1 MSYNIGD
8 IIKVKITGIVDFGA
22 FATFNNCSGLIHWK
36 EIPKAKHG
44 EVSSFLSIGDELD
57 AKIIDLKSP
66 NKYSLSIAKA
76 IKANLINEVKK
87 DVSILNKEE
96 TSIRSIW
103 KIFTEVNKYMLEF
116 LKLPISLDGST
127 AILDQTKK
135 RLTVNINPES
145 KFQLFEKEVETLFN
159 TNICENN
166 KGNGYFISNVDDISE
181 ARRIEFEEDC
191 TYYYIKFNPLP
202 VIDGKIYNFRIEDK
216 ELIQN
221 QLIEYFPNIIFI
233 SKNKFEFE
241 FRQAYSKHFQAKE
254 IYDLIN
260 DVLNEIKGGLILGN
274 EEKNKPLIFDFQI
287 STLTADRDK
296 FFFEKNIAGQ
306 IENEETIIGALRG
319 EEFYC
324 KSICIGK
331 LSKVDYPKL
340 TFLVT
345 NTEIDEVKTLV
356 DNKEIDKITS
366 DLSGATEKVNR
377 LNESFSKITSQP
389 EKLANPMLAS
399 YLFDAT
405 KATPIDKNLIEERE
419 KIILNN
425 QLNANL
431 NPSQIEAIAKAVE
444 AQDLALIQG
453 PPGTGKSTAI
463 AELIWQLVL
472 ADRKADIL
480 LTSEANL
487 AVDNALDRLKYS
499 IHNLV
504 KPIRIGAGDKIS
516 VEGLPYAI
524 TEMKKWA
531 GQSFNSIEEQDN
543 QSIIS
548 SEEYASFDPQNVVLN
563 QWMNNI
569 YKRSKIQDEN
579 NRYLWFTYLNNLPI
593 EVKTITYNQYI
604 KNCNVIGATC
614 SSISEQNYKAS
625 EDFDKQVD
633 SRFFK
638 KYKTIFPWK
647 KNISFNTVVQDEASK
662 ATPAEL
668 SLPLIYGKKSV
679 IIGDHRQLP
688 PNLDKEDILYKL
700 HLQGLNTQD
709 QEEKDRISKLE
720 KFVKHD
726 FDELE
731 KSHFERLYTQI
742 DSSLKGTFRYQYRMH
757 PDINEVIKQFY
768 KQDGGLECGFIDK
781 PYDDSGLEW
790 YSRYHGINIDGL
802 ISPENHVIWV
812 DVKSPEFIDGT
823 SRANQGEVDAVQWI
837 LSSMAQSESFQQY
850 NNQFSKDEDK
860 EIGIISFYASQLKLL
875 SQSVTSIGGNLSL
888 KLSSVDRFQGMERN
902 IILVSLVRSN
912 RIAAQKNQS
921 PDFRIYGEM
930 GYPVQNDLGFAR
942 SPNRLNVALSRAK
955 RLLIIVGNSDH
966 YSSYKN
972 KNGDAIYRNVY
983 ESIKD
988 NPHGRILTWES
999 EFEKKR
1005 PKPMSKNRSVNLNT
1019 RDIKESDI
1027 ELRHISTWLNGTAE
1041 TVLNP
1046 KIAVLE
1052 LSTKA
1057 VKLLIGKNQNEII
1070 SMQNFNFDYFR
1081 REAQKTETG
1090 KGLDSQNLM
1099 DMQYFKNKVMPSIKR
1114 MKSILYEEGVNV
1126 LYSVATAAYRTA
1138 KNREDIINSIR
1149 NNLGINVRIL
1159 SKKEESLATLF
1170 AYSISTSYKSELH
1183 SSPHVVMIDQGGG
1196 STEISVFKQGQYISS
1211 QSINL
1216 GTTGLRNMLFKDSE
1230 RDTSINDALRKSDQ
1244 MIKERLNTF
1253 YKNMDIHMQSE
1264 VHSFCV
1270 SVGTAI
1276 TKATNKKNNASQ
1288 HDSILTQSYL
1298 MERIKVAESKIINQF
1313 STVGDLNDFDFEAG
1327 QSNKQ
1332 LDSEITI
1339 RLGLPMFI
1347 SLMNRFDISEIHV
1360 SGTGLWYGIYLQQL
1374 FNVID

>member
-8 IIKVKITGIVDFGA
+8 TLKVKISGIADFGA
-22 FATFNNCSGLIHWK
+22 FATFSNCSGLIHWK
-36 EIPKAKHG
+36 EIPKAKYG
-44 EVSSFLSIGDELD
+44 EISSILSIGDEFD

-66 NKYSLSIAKA
+66 NKFSLSITKVL
-76 IKANLINEVKK
+76 KDNLIKEIK
-87 DVSILNKEE
+87 DDVLILNNEE

-116 LKLPISLDGST
+116 LKLPISLDSSS
-127 AILDQTKK
+127 AILDSSKK
-135 RLTVNINPES
+135 RLTVNVNTQS
-145 KFQLFEKEVETLFN
+145 KFQLFKKRVETLFN
-159 TNICENN
+159 VEIEEIN
-166 KGNGYFISNVDDISE
+166 KEKGYFISNVDALPE
-181 ARRIEFEEDC
+181 TRRIEFEEEC
-191 TYYYIKFNPLP
+191 IYYYMVFNPLP
-202 VIDGKIYNFRIEDK
+202 VIDGKIYNFKLEHK

-221 QLIEYFPNIIFI
+221 QLKEYFPNIIFI

-254 IYDLIN
+254 IYELIN
-260 DVLNEIKGGLILGN
+260 DVLNEINGGLTLGN

-287 STLTADRDK
+287 STLSADGDK

-340 TFLVT
+340 TFVVPT
-345 NTEIDEVKTLV
+345 TEIDEVKTLV

-377 LNESFSKITSQP
+377 LNESFSRITSQP
-389 EKLANPMLAS
+389 EKLANPVLAS

-516 VEGLPYAI
+516 VEGLPYAV

-531 GQSFNSIEEQDN
+531 SQPFNSIEEQDN

-548 SEEYASFDPQNVVLN
+548 SEEYASFNPQNVVLN

-579 NRYLWFTYLNNLPI
+579 IRYLWFTYLNNLPI
-593 EVKTITYNQYI
+593 EVKTIIYNQYI

-614 SSISEQNYKAS
+614 SSISELNYKAS

-709 QEEKDRISKLE
+709 QEEKDRILKLE

-731 KSHFERLYTQI
+731 KSHFERLYMQI

-781 PYDDSGLEW
+781 PYDDSGFEW

-850 NNQFSKDEDK
+850 NNQFSKNEDK

-875 SQSVTSIGGNLSL
+875 SQSVTSIGGNLLL

-902 IILVSLVRSN
+902 IIIVSLVRSN

-966 YSSYKN
+966 YASYKN

-983 ESIKD
+983 ESIKN
-988 NPHGRILTWES
+988 NPNGSILTWES

-1005 PKPMSKNRSVNLNT
+1005 PKPMSKNRSINLNT

-1027 ELRHISTWLNGTAE
+1027 ELRHISTWIKGSADTISS
-1041 TVLNP
+1041 P

-1057 VKLLIGKNQNEII
+1057 VKLLIGKNSEEIKEVTVFDFD
-1070 SMQNFNFDYFR
+1070 NFI
-1081 REAQKTETG
+1081 RETVKTETG
-1090 KGLDSQNLM
+1090 KGLDSQNQM
-1099 DMQYFKNKVMPSIKR
+1099 DMNYYLSKVMPSIIR
-1114 MKSILYEEGVNV
+1114 MKTIMQYENVNV
-1126 LYSVATAAYRTA
+1126 VYSVATAAYRTA
-1138 KNREDIINSIR
+1138 KNREEIIELIR
-1149 NNLGINVRIL
+1149 RKAGLNVRIL
-1159 SKKEESLATLF
+1159 SKKEESVSTLF
-1170 AYSISTSYKSELH
+1170 AYFFSTKFKSQLTNA
-1183 SSPHVVMIDQGGG
+1183 SHVIMIDQGGG
-1196 STEISVFKQGQYISS
+1196 STEISVFRDNNLEGSY
-1211 QSINL
+1211 SINL
-1216 GTTGLRNMLFKDSE
+1216 GTSALRNMLLKNSE
-1230 RDTSINDALRKSDQ
+1230 RDDSLSNALKKSDQ
-1244 MIKERLNTF
+1244 MIKERLQTF
-1253 YKNMDIHMQSE
+1253 YKNMDEHMQSDE
-1264 VHSFCV
+1264 NTFCI

-1288 HDSILTQSYL
+1288 HDSVLTRESIAN
-1298 MERIKVAESKIINQF
+1298 RIITAENKLKDRFAN
-1313 STVGDLNDFDFEAG
+1313 VGELNDFDLEFAN
-1327 QSNKQ
+1327 SNHPFDK
-1332 LDSEITI
+1332 EITI

-1347 SLMNRFDISEIHV
+1347 NLMDKFKIPEVHI

-1374 FNVID
+1374 FNAID

>member
-44 EVSSFLSIGDELD
+44 DVSSFLSIGDELD

-87 DVSILNKEE
+87 DVSTLNNEE

-145 KFQLFEKEVETLFN
+145 KFQLFEKEVETLFD

-260 DVLNEIKGGLILGN
+260 DVLNEIKGGLTLGN

-331 LSKVDYPKL
+331 LYKVDYPKL

-548 SEEYASFDPQNVVLN
+548 SEEYASFDPQNVILN

-731 KSHFERLYTQI
+731 KSHFERLYMQI

-823 SRANQGEVDAVQWI
+823 SRANQGEVDAIQWI

-850 NNQFSKDEDK
+850 NYQFSKDEDK

-1027 ELRHISTWLNGTAE
+1027 ELRHISTWLKGSADTISS
-1041 TVLNP
+1041 P

-1057 VKLLIGKNQNEII
+1057 VKLLIGKNSEKIKEVTEFDFD
-1070 SMQNFNFDYFR
+1070 NFI
-1081 REAQKTETG
+1081 RETVKTETG
-1090 KGLDSQNLM
+1090 KGLDSQNQM
-1099 DMQYFKNKVMPSIKR
+1099 DMNYYLSKVMPSIIR
-1114 MKSILYEEGVNV
+1114 MKTIMQQENVNV
-1126 LYSVATAAYRTA
+1126 VYSVATAAYRTA
-1138 KNREDIINSIR
+1138 KNREEIIELIKVKAG
-1149 NNLGINVRIL
+1149 LNVRIL
-1159 SKKEESLATLF
+1159 SKKEESVSTLF
-1170 AYSISTSYKSELH
+1170 AYFISTKFKSHLTNA
-1183 SSPHVVMIDQGGG
+1183 SHVIMIDQGGG
-1196 STEISVFKQGQYISS
+1196 STEISVFRDNNLEGSY
-1211 QSINL
+1211 SINL
-1216 GTTGLRNMLFKDSE
+1216 GTSALRNMLLKNSE
-1230 RDTSINDALRKSDQ
+1230 RDDGLSNALKKSDQ
-1244 MIKERLNTF
+1244 MIKERLQTF
-1253 YKNMDIHMQSE
+1253 YKNMDGHMYSDE
-1264 VHSFCV
+1264 NTFCI

-1276 TKATNKKNNASQ
+1276 TKATNKKSNSKQ
-1288 HDSILTQSYL
+1288 HDTVLTKESIVN
-1298 MERIKVAESKIINQF
+1298 RIIIAENK
-1313 STVGDLNDFDFEAG
+1313 LNDRFSNVGELNDYDLEYSNSNDPFD
-1327 QSNKQ
+1327 K
-1332 LDSEITI
+1332 EITI

-1347 SLMNRFDISEIHV
+1347 NLMDKFNIPEVHI